1 MPHSA
6 EREVQRDSPSVSVQR
21 ELDQDGVVL
30 MVEVVA
36 KKGAVKPEMGGG
48 WSGCTRTYRAVYCRL
63 ESIVLSTT

>member
-21 ELDQDGVVL
+21 ELDGVVL

-48 WSGCTRTYRAVYCRL
+48 WSGCTRTYSRIL
-63 ESIVLSTT
+63 